1 MNLSR
6 GQSNKAE
13 KQKPLKGSITLFAF
27 FWKSQNVSYYQLNAK
42 NNGDSLLLFNTK
54 FKHWNCFLSS
64 VATESKDGLRLKLE
78 KLTPYHLVHNFTVRA
93 LIFVCGG

>member
-13 KQKPLKGSITLFAF
+13 KQKPLKGSITLFAV

-42 NNGDSLLLFNTK
+42 NNGDSLLLFNT
-54 FKHWNCFLSS
+54 
-64 VATESKDGLRLKLE
+64 
-78 KLTPYHLVHNFTVRA
+78 
-93 LIFVCGG
+93 

>member
-42 NNGDSLLLFNTK
+42 NNGDSLLLFNT
-54 FKHWNCFLSS
+54 
-64 VATESKDGLRLKLE
+64 
-78 KLTPYHLVHNFTVRA
+78 
-93 LIFVCGG
+93 